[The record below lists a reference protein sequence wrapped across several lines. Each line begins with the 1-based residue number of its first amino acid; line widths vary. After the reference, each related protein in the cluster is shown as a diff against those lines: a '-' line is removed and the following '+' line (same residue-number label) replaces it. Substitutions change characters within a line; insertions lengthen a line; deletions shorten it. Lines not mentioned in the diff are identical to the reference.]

1 MREWLWKL
9 AAMLRWRRHESERR
23 EELQFHYDQEVAAG
37 LRQGLDGQEARRR
50 ARALRIPPEAAK
62 RPRKP
67 PFQD

>member
-50 ARALRIPPEAAK
+50 AEEGATRHRQPLHSLLERAR
-62 RPRKP
+62 R
-67 PFQD
+67 